1 MQKRTLYLIFLFFLS
16 IDLWGQKI
24 QGQLK
29 FTEGKTFVITV
40 ELSNTTAQH
49 VSNQPIDFSANGTA
63 IHIYKVISVTAS
75 NTTLRH
81 DVQRFNFQFE
91 GMGQER
97 SFDSD
102 NKKDMETSLGTHFK
116 EICGKTFDIII
127 DASGKTVKTIPEK
140 VDMAKQD
147 ENTVVIMN
155 MVDDLTNVIYPP
167 QKGKPSFFS
176 VLPAY
181 EVGIGDTWSD
191 SVDTQEERS
200 ITTYTLSAITDSVIT
215 VSFKTTA
222 WNKIKMQIKGM
233 EATSLMNSISNGQII
248 LDKTTG
254 IIKEKTST
262 LEANGTTETTLGV
275 MPTSGKATIRIQVT
289 EK

>member
-1 MQKRTLYLIFLFFLS
+1 MQKRTLYLIFLFFLT

-63 IHIYKVISVTAS
+63 IHIYKVISVTAT